1 MNRIRRYEYLL
12 SALPVL
18 EPMGSIPPMSKREL
32 FERIIDS
39 NGPVDSVEVLLLGDD
54 IIQYEALL
62 AEEIK
67 PDEID
72 LAVISL
78 DKAESEPVLPDF
90 LLPEEGTHEQENKRI
105 SVDEM
110 WSRYFHHAAFIAK
123 CTHSGFL
130 KAWIGFEVGLR
141 NALVTARAHI
151 LDLDSAPYL
160 VAPQLAD
167 RDTDYSYI
175 LSAWSAA
182 SNPLNALEVLDKAR
196 WGWLEENGRWYSFA
210 ACEIEV
216 YAAKLILL
224 HRWRRI
230 LSDKKQRKKT
240 NVVQV

>member
-1 MNRIRRYEYLL
+1 MNKIRRYEYLL
-12 SALPVL
+12 SALPAL
-18 EPMGSIPPMSKREL
+18 EPIGSIPPMSKREFL
-32 FERIIDS
+32 ERIIDS
-39 NGPVDSVEVLLLGDD
+39 NGPVRSVEMLLLGDD
-54 IIQYEALL
+54 LIQYEALL
-62 AEEIK
+62 TEEVK

-90 LLPEEGTHEQENKRI
+90 LLPEEGIHEQENNRV

-123 CTHSGFL
+123 RTYSSFL

-151 LDLDSAPYL
+151 LELDSTPYL

-167 RDTDYSYI
+167 QDTDYSYI
-175 LSAWSAA
+175 LSVWSAA

-196 WGWLEENGRWYSFA
+196 WEWLEENGRWYSFA

-240 NVVQV
+240 DLVQV

>member
-1 MNRIRRYEYLL
+1 MNRIHRYEYLL
-12 SALPVL
+12 SVLPALEL
-18 EPMGSIPPMSKREL
+18 IGSIPPMSKREL
-32 FERIIDS
+32 LERIIDT

-54 IIQYEALL
+54 LIQYEALL

-67 PDEID
+67 QDEID

-90 LLPEEGTHEQENKRI
+90 LLPEEGAHEQESKRI

-110 WSRYFHHAAFIAK
+110 WSRYFRHAAYIAK
-123 CTHSGFL
+123 RAHSGFL

-151 LDLDSAPYL
+151 LELDSAAYL

-167 RDTDYSYI
+167 QDTDYSYVS
-175 LSAWSAA
+175 SAWSSA

-196 WGWLEENGRWYSFA
+196 WEWLEENGKWYSFA

-216 YAAKLILL
+216 YAAKLMLL

-230 LSDKKQRKKT
+230 LSDKKQRKQT
-240 NVVQV
+240 DVVQV